1 MGYASMSS
9 SWAFDP
15 RGPEFRSLRGPVP
28 LATRGMGLPGKPG
41 LYVVTCGDC
50 LSHVGTSGGIAG
62 RVRTLANLG
71 THRGSAEVL
80 CAAFCT
86 GVAPLVWW
94 EEQPTVAAARVREQ
108 AFKRHYG
115 EPPRPRPKYEGC
127 INGRQLVGAIID
139 AAGPNSWEA
148 GFAEAVFLIGE
159 KLSLLMSPRFQ
170 GLWHEVGLPPGPW
183 ALKGVEPTT

>member
-1 MGYASMSS
+1 MTN
-9 SWAFDP
+9 SWAFDA

-28 LATRGMGLPGKPG
+28 LAARGMGLPAKPG

-50 LSHVGTSGGIAG
+50 LAHVGTSGGIAG

-86 GVAPLVWW
+86 GVAPMVWW

-108 AFKRHYG
+108 DFKRHYG
-115 EPPRPRPKYEGC
+115 EPPRPRPQYEAC

-159 KLSLLMSPRFQ
+159 KLSLLMAPRFER
-170 GLWHEVGLPPGPW
+170 LWHEVGLPPGPW
-183 ALKGVEPTT
+183 ALKAVGPS